1 MKQKKGDETKGP
13 THPKRTLHLKQSQFN
28 QKMKFY
34 NFLLFLSVLI
44 KCAPVEAGLLPL
56 KFLQAK
62 IKETNADMRWI
73 AQRFHYY
80 QQEKITGKM
89 NNLLTPEQLRYYE
102 KEMDFFERQWADVDK
117 KRNLLIADLQKH
129 FEKPEQS

>member
-62 IKETNADMRWI
+62 IKETNADMGWI

-80 QQEKITGKM
+80 QHQKNLGWR
-89 NNLLTPEQLRYYE
+89 NNLTPEQLRYYE